1 MDIIIKSRG
10 HGKTRELIQMS
21 SENNIPI
28 VTHNTDYIKYL
39 AQKLNYTIPE
49 PIAYNNLKNYP
60 NLSVYIDELDM
71 FLKAITSCN
80 CEAFTITLD
89 D

>member
-10 HGKTRELIQMS
+10 HGKTRDLIKMS

-28 VTHNTDYIKYL
+28 VSLNPNYIKDM
-39 AQKLNYTIPE
+39 AQNMGLSIPE
-49 PIAYNNLKNYP
+49 PISYSSHLCKAIP
-60 NLSVYIDELDM
+60 VYIDELAL
-71 FLKAITSCN
+71 FLQHIGCN

>member
-1 MDIIIKSRG
+1 MDIIIKSRA
-10 HGKTRELIQMS
+10 HGKTRDLVKMS

-28 VTHNTDYIKYL
+28 VSSNPNYIKDMAKNMGL
-39 AQKLNYTIPE
+39 SIPE
-49 PIAYNNLKNYP
+49 PISYSNHLIKST
-60 NLSVYIDELDM
+60 SVYIDELAL
-71 FLKAITSCN
+71 FLQHIGYN